1 VHFLTFIPDCSPNQ
15 IEDRAKAAGLADL
28 LGGHNAVV
36 CQNGPNGLS
45 GVTIAHLNDPTKCRH
60 DYSPSEQEWVPSV
73 QKVDGKPLY
82 YVGFWTK
89 EEPKENE
96 LRRHYTQSGPL
107 VQFGASRWKLPT
119 PDTVDARAVYADDG
133 SMRWE
138 TIRQF
143 SWMCDEAK
151 LIRDEYMQEFGVR
164 DMVFRVEPSVQIH
177 WLLRLLR
184 VNYRLLPEV
193 AVRLDMWTGRDHIM
207 DTFLSTLGLQRGASS
222 AG

>member
-15 IEDRAKAAGLADL
+15 IEDRAKAAGLLDL

-36 CQNGPNGLS
+36 WNEGPGGLS
-45 GVTIAHLNDPTKCRH
+45 GVAIAHMQVIGSRH
-60 DYSPSEQEWVPSV
+60 DYSPLEQEWVPSV
-73 QKVDGKPLY
+73 QKIDRKPLY
-82 YVGFWTK
+82 YVGFWAK
-89 EEPKENE
+89 ELPKENE
-96 LRRHYTQSGPL
+96 LRRHYTQAGP
-107 VQFGASRWKLPT
+107 VTQFGTSRWKLPT

-151 LIRDEYMQEFGVR
+151 LIREEYLIDFGVR
-164 DMVFRVEPSVQIH
+164 DMVFRVEPSEQVS
-177 WLLRLLR
+177 WLLKLLR

-193 AVRLDMWTGRDHIM
+193 AVRLDMWTGKDHIM
-207 DTFLSTLGLQRGASS
+207 DTFLSTLGLQRGKSD
-222 AG
+222 G

>member
-15 IEDRAKAAGLADL
+15 IEDRAKAAGLLDL

-36 CQNGPNGLS
+36 WNEGPGGLS
-45 GVTIAHLNDPTKCRH
+45 GVVIAHMQAIGSRH
-60 DYSPSEQEWVPSV
+60 DYSPKEQEWVPSV
-73 QKVDGKPLY
+73 AKIDGKPLY

-89 EEPKENE
+89 EEPKEGE
-96 LRRHYTQSGPL
+96 LRRHYTQAGPL
-107 VQFGASRWKLPT
+107 TQFGAAKWKLPT

-151 LIRDEYMQEFGVR
+151 IIRDQYLQEFGVR
-164 DMVFRVEPSVQIH
+164 DMVFRVEPSVQIN
-177 WLLRLLR
+177 WLLKLLR

-193 AVRLDMWTGRDHIM
+193 AVRLDMWTGKDHIM
-207 DTFLSTLGLQRGASS
+207 DTFLSTLGLQRGKSD
-222 AG
+222 G

>member
-1 VHFLTFIPDCSPNQ
+1 VHFLTFIHDCQPAQ
-15 IEDRAKAAGLADL
+15 IEDRAKAAGLLDL

-36 CQNGPNGLS
+36 CPNGPNGLA
-45 GVTIAHLNDPTKCRH
+45 GVMIAHMQVIGSRH

-73 QKVDGKPLY
+73 QKIDGKPLY
-82 YVGFWTK
+82 YVGFWNK
-89 EEPKENE
+89 EEPKEGE
-96 LRRHYTQSGPL
+96 LRRNYTQAGPL
-107 VQFGASRWKLPT
+107 TQFGAAKWKLPT

-151 LIRDEYMQEFGVR
+151 VIRDEYLESFGVR
-164 DMVFRVEPSVQIH
+164 DMVFRVEPSVQIN
-177 WLLRLLR
+177 WMLKLLR

-193 AVRLDMWTGRDHIM
+193 AVRLDMWTGKDHIM
-207 DTFLSTLGLQRGASS
+207 DTFLSTLGLQRGKSD
-222 AG
+222 G

>member
-1 VHFLTFIPDCSPNQ
+1 MHFLTFIPDCPPNQ
-15 IEDRAKAAGLADL
+15 IEERAKAAGLLDL

-36 CQNGPNGLS
+36 CNNGPNGLA
-45 GVTIAHLNDPTKCRH
+45 GVMIAHMQVIGSRH
-60 DYSPSEQEWVPSV
+60 DYAPNEQEWVPSV
-73 QKVDGKPLY
+73 QKIDGKPLY

-96 LRRHYTQSGPL
+96 LRRFHTQAGPL
-107 VQFGASRWKLPT
+107 VQFGASKWKLPT

-133 SMRWE
+133 TMRWE

-151 LIRDEYMQEFGVR
+151 ILKGEYLTEFGLR
-164 DMVFRVEPSVQIH
+164 NMVFRVEPSAQVN
-177 WLLRLLR
+177 WLLKLLR

-193 AVRLDMWTGRDHIM
+193 AVRLDLWTGRDHII
-207 DTFLSTLGLQRGASS
+207 DTFLSTIDLKRGVPDA
-222 AG
+222 

>member
-15 IEDRAKAAGLADL
+15 IEDRAKAAGLLDL

-36 CQNGPNGLS
+36 WNEGPGGLS
-45 GVTIAHLNDPTKCRH
+45 GVVLAHMQAIGSRH
-60 DYSPSEQEWVPSV
+60 DYSPKEQDWVASV
-73 QKVDGKPLY
+73 AKVDGKPLY

-89 EEPKENE
+89 EDPKENE
-96 LRRHYTQSGPL
+96 LRRHYTQAGPL
-107 VQFGASRWKLPT
+107 TQFGTAKWKLPT

-151 LIRDEYMQEFGVR
+151 VIRDEYLQEFGVR
-164 DMVFRVEPSVQIH
+164 DMVFRVEPSVQIN
-177 WLLRLLR
+177 WLLKLLR

-193 AVRLDMWTGRDHIM
+193 AVRLDMWTGKDHIM
-207 DTFLSTLGLQRGASS
+207 DTFLSTLGLQRGKSD
-222 AG
+222 G

>member
-1 VHFLTFIPDCSPNQ
+1 MHFLTFIPDCSPNQ
-15 IEDRAKAAGLADL
+15 IEDRAKAAGLLDL

-36 CQNGPNGLS
+36 WNEGPGGSS
-45 GVTIAHLNDPTKCRH
+45 GVVLAHMQAIGSRH
-60 DYSPSEQEWVPSV
+60 DYSPKEQDWVASV
-73 QKVDGKPLY
+73 AKVDGKPLY

-89 EEPKENE
+89 EDPKENE
-96 LRRHYTQSGPL
+96 LRRHYTQAGPL
-107 VQFGASRWKLPT
+107 TQFGTAKWKLPT

-151 LIRDEYMQEFGVR
+151 VIRDEYLQEFGVR
-164 DMVFRVEPSVQIH
+164 DMVFRVEPSVQIN
-177 WLLRLLR
+177 WLLKLLR

-193 AVRLDMWTGRDHIM
+193 AVRLDMWTGKDHIM
-207 DTFLSTLGLQRGASS
+207 DTFLSTLGLQRGKSD
-222 AG
+222 G

>member
-1 VHFLTFIPDCSPNQ
+1 VHFLTFIPDCSAPE
-15 IEDRAKAAGLADL
+15 IEDRAKAAGLLDL
-28 LGGHNAVV
+28 LGGHNAVR
-36 CQNGPNGLS
+36 CMSGPNEMAGMM
-45 GVTIAHLNDPTKCRH
+45 IAHMHTIGSRH
-60 DYSPSEQEWVPSV
+60 DYSPTEQEWVPSV
-73 QKVDGKPLY
+73 QKIDGKPLY

-107 VQFGASRWKLPT
+107 TQFGSAKWKLPT

-151 LIRDEYMQEFGVR
+151 LIRDEYLQSFGVR
-164 DMVFRVEPSVQIH
+164 DMVFRVEPSVQIN
-177 WLLRLLR
+177 WLLKLLR

-193 AVRLDMWTGRDHIM
+193 AVRLDMWTGKDHIM
-207 DTFLSTLGLQRGASS
+207 DTFLSTLGLQRGKSD
-222 AG
+222 G

>member
-1 VHFLTFIPDCSPNQ
+1 MHFLTFIPDCSPNQ
-15 IEDRAKAAGLADL
+15 IDDRAKAAGLVDL

-36 CQNGPNGLS
+36 WNEGPGGLS
-45 GVTIAHLNDPTKCRH
+45 GVVIAHMQTIGSRH
-60 DYSPSEQEWVPSV
+60 DYSPKEQEWVPSV
-73 QKVDGKPLY
+73 AKIDGKPLY

-96 LRRHYTQSGPL
+96 LRRHYTQAGPL
-107 VQFGASRWKLPT
+107 TQFGAAKWKLPT

-151 LIRDEYMQEFGVR
+151 IIRDEYLQEFGVR
-164 DMVFRVEPSVQIH
+164 DMVFRVEPSVQIN
-177 WLLRLLR
+177 WLLKLLR

-193 AVRLDMWTGRDHIM
+193 AVRLDMWTGKDHIM
-207 DTFLSTLGLQRGASS
+207 DTFLSTLGLQRGKTD
-222 AG
+222 G

>member
-1 VHFLTFIPDCSPNQ
+1 MHFLTFIPDCSPNQ
-15 IEDRAKAAGLADL
+15 IEDRAKAAGLLDL

-36 CQNGPNGLS
+36 WNEGPGGLS
-45 GVTIAHLNDPTKCRH
+45 GVVLAHMQAIGSRH
-60 DYSPSEQEWVPSV
+60 DYSPKEQDWVASV
-73 QKVDGKPLY
+73 AKVDGKPLY

-89 EEPKENE
+89 EDPKENE
-96 LRRHYTQSGPL
+96 LRRHYTQAGPL
-107 VQFGASRWKLPT
+107 TQFGTAKWKLPT

-151 LIRDEYMQEFGVR
+151 VIRDEYLQEFGVR
-164 DMVFRVEPSVQIH
+164 DMVFRVEPSVQIN
-177 WLLRLLR
+177 WLLKLLR

-193 AVRLDMWTGRDHIM
+193 AVRLDMWTGKDHIM
-207 DTFLSTLGLQRGASS
+207 DTFLSTLGLQRGKSD
-222 AG
+222 G

>member
-1 VHFLTFIPDCSPNQ
+1 MHFLTFIPDCSPNQ
-15 IEDRAKAAGLADL
+15 IEDRAKAAGLVDL

-36 CQNGPNGLS
+36 WQNGPNGAA
-45 GVTIAHLNDPTKCRH
+45 GVVIAHLTEPAKSRH

-73 QKVDGKPLY
+73 QKIDGKPLY

-96 LRRHYTQSGPL
+96 LRRHYTQAGPL
-107 VQFGASRWKLPT
+107 VQFGTSRWKLPT

-151 LIRDEYMQEFGVR
+151 QIHEEYLREFGVR
-164 DMVFRVEPSVQIH
+164 EMVFRVEPSVQIN
-177 WLLRLLR
+177 WLLKLLR

-207 DTFLSTLGLQRGASS
+207 DTFLSTIDLKRSKPDG
-222 AG
+222 

>member
-1 VHFLTFIPDCSPNQ
+1 MHFLTFIPDCSPNQ
-15 IEDRAKAAGLADL
+15 IEDRAKAAGLLDL

-36 CQNGPNGLS
+36 WNEGPGGLS
-45 GVTIAHLNDPTKCRH
+45 GVVIAHMQVIGSRH
-60 DYSPSEQEWVPSV
+60 DYSPKEQEWVPSV
-73 QKVDGKPLY
+73 AKIDGKPLY

-96 LRRHYTQSGPL
+96 LRRHYTQAGPL
-107 VQFGASRWKLPT
+107 TQFGAAKWKLPT

-151 LIRDEYMQEFGVR
+151 IIRDEYLQEFGVR
-164 DMVFRVEPSVQIH
+164 DMVFRVEPSVQIN
-177 WLLRLLR
+177 WLLKLLR

-193 AVRLDMWTGRDHIM
+193 AVRLDMWTGKDHIM
-207 DTFLSTLGLQRGASS
+207 DTFLSTLGLQRGKSD
-222 AG
+222 G